1 MSTNVVYEM
10 QSRGIDTERV
20 FKIVEVCI
28 DAIDKNNHYLL
39 RSIVDN
45 ELPQGTLIFDL
56 VNREGQNLL
65 HLCALKD

>member
-1 MSTNVVYEM
+1 MVLEM
-10 QSRGIDTERV
+10 QTRGIDTEKV
-20 FKIVEVCI
+20 FKIVEVCMN
-28 DAIDKNNHYLL
+28 AIDQNNHYLL

-45 ELPQGTLIFDL
+45 ELPMGTLIFDL